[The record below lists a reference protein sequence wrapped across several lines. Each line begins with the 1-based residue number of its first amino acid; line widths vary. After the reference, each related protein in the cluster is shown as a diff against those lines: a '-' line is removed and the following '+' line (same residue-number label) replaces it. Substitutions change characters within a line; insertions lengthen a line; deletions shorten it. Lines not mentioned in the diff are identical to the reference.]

1 MRKPRIKNKYNLT
14 MKDIR
19 NLQINDRTQLKEPLF
34 WRNHVVKAWCI
45 SKTTIKNQYDDMYGT
60 YNSFWIGIF
69 DENCDRKVKFRVNVD
84 SHGGMC
90 SYNFKKF
97 FDYKE
102 IECDM
107 DLEIQEK
114 LLETVNQLI
123 DMGILV
129 KGEVNY
135 ES

>member
-1 MRKPRIKNKYNLT
+1 M
-14 MKDIR
+14 
-19 NLQINDRTQLKEPLF
+19 
-34 WRNHVVKAWCI
+34 
-45 SKTTIKNQYDDMYGT
+45 
-60 YNSFWIGIF
+60 
-69 DENCDRKVKFRVNVD
+69 KFRVKVD

-90 SYNFKKF
+90 SYNFKNF

-123 DMGILV
+123 DIGILV
-129 KGEVNY
+129 KEN
-135 ES
+135 